1 MSDYIEVL
9 DETDPGSNLVGDTLI
24 HTDIKYFMNQIK
36 VLILAIVKMHM
47 YKSKKYFQIF
57 SSIKILFFTKS

>member
-24 HTDIKYFMNQIK
+24 HTDIEIFWLQ
-36 VLILAIVKMHM
+36 
-47 YKSKKYFQIF
+47 KKYLVC
-57 SSIKILFFTKS
+57 SAPAPGRWARGSRPGRWGSNHM

>member
-24 HTDIKYFMNQIK
+24 HTDIEIFWLQKNIWSARRRHLEGGREEAVLVDGDQITC
-36 VLILAIVKMHM
+36 
-47 YKSKKYFQIF
+47 KSRVD
-57 SSIKILFFTKS
+57 T